1 MKKKILWKVLVCIA
15 IAIII
20 ILCLA
25 YLPNSIAK
33 VFTKTP
39 GKTVATEN
47 LKEIVKVTKED
58 IQGEGQPELKTA
70 IDDKYTS
77 AELIPVIYLYSKD
90 GDTLVIN
97 YEKQEITVRLI
108 GIDTPESVNPDESLN
123 TAEGSL
129 ASEHTKELMEEYKD
143 KTIYLELDEEHF
155 DKYDRLLAY
164 VWLSENTYDTFQML
178 NAVILDD
185 GYANVMTIEPNDKYK
200 TTFESLYNGA
210 VEGRRGLWN

>member
-25 YLPNSIAK
+25 YLPNNIAK
-33 VFTKTP
+33 VFNSTP

-47 LKEIVKVTKED
+47 IKELAKVTKED
-58 IQGEGQPELKTA
+58 IQGESTPELVTA
-70 IDDKYTS
+70 IDDKYS
-77 AELIPVIYLYSKD
+77 SEELIPATYLYAKD
-90 GDTLVIN
+90 GDTIVVL

-108 GIDTPESVNPDESLN
+108 GIDTPESVNPDKSLN
-123 TAEGSL
+123 TTEGSL
-129 ASEHTKELMEEYKD
+129 ASEHTKELLEEYKD
-143 KTIYLELDEEHF
+143 KTIYLELDKEHY

-164 VWLSENTYDTFQML
+164 VWFSENTYDTFQML

-185 GYANVMTIEPNDKYK
+185 GYANVLIISPNEKYK
-200 TTFESLYNGA
+200 TTFENLYTGA
-210 VEGRRGLWN
+210 TDGKRGLWK